1 MTETIFK
8 FKSFEVRKENQNI
21 TFGLF
26 KDNPD
31 KKVDT
36 NTVGVS
42 GNTGREGVADTGEY
56 LENLDGFTGRTVYD
70 QMRRSDGQIGAVLQ
84 AIILPIRQANYFIEP
99 ASEDPKDIEI
109 AEQTTKDFLEDMT
122 ITWDD
127 VIRHASLMF
136 PFGFSV
142 LEKIWEVRDGRVV
155 PRKFDPRL
163 PQSIFEWVWDDKNDR
178 LVGPKQVDTD
188 GEEITLPIEKV
199 LVFTVDR
206 EGDNWE
212 GKSIL
217 RNAYKSW
224 YIKDKLEKINAIKHD
239 RHGVGIPVMS
249 VPSTVKEGD
258 DQWNATEE
266 ILQNIQ
272 ANEQAYVITPEG
284 YGFSLV
290 GGGGSEGGTGTDAL
304 PSIKYYDEM
313 IARSVLA
320 MFLNLGSTDT
330 GSRALGESFV
340 ATFLM
345 SLQAYADYICSV
357 ITRFAIREYVDYNWT
372 VTDYPTLKVRRIRQL
387 DPTVIA
393 ELVKARVITPD
404 LDVENIIRKEVD
416 FPEKEEEEIIEEPE
430 PEQDESTNSHN
441 HKHTYNFAEGTPESL
456 IDFDTI
462 EKNLDT
468 AEEVLLKDVIKLRNK
483 QASSIIQQLIGGR
496 KIQNVNVPEKKNMH
510 ESLISGMNQQIKAGK
525 KEVRKEI
532 EDQLSGKKT
541 LAELPPDKEFL
552 ADMIDELSLKV
563 EGSSDKLKSIIGTT
577 YFDLKKTGLEGAEL
591 EAAIIAELPERISDQ
606 TWKLM
611 SAGAV
616 NGGWGYGRRTGA
628 EGFEDKID
636 YAYYSAV
643 LDSNTC
649 VVCADAAAAGTE
661 HEPNDAEFLTPNP
674 RCKGGDNCRCL
685 TIYVMKKESE

>member
-8 FKSFEVRKENQNI
+8 LGNFEVRKDNQNI
-21 TFGLF
+21 TMGLF

-31 KKVDT
+31 KKADIST
-36 NTVGVS
+36 IGVS

-56 LENLDGFTGRTVYD
+56 LENLDGYTGRTVYD
-70 QMRRSDGQIGAVLQ
+70 QMRRSDGQVGAVLQ

-109 AEQTTKDFLEDMT
+109 AEQTAKDFLENMT

-127 VIRHASLMF
+127 VIRHACLMF

-155 PRKFDPRL
+155 PRKLDPRL
-163 PQSIFEWVWDDKNDR
+163 PQSIFEWVWNDGKDR
-178 LVGPKQVDTD
+178 LTGPKQVDTNGD
-188 GEEITLPIEKV
+188 EITLPIEKI

-224 YIKDKLEKINAIKHD
+224 YIKDQLEKINAIKHD
-239 RHGVGIPVMS
+239 RHGVGIPVMEVPQS
-249 VPSTVKEGD
+249 VKDGD
-258 DQWNATEE
+258 EQWNNTET

-272 ANEQAYVITPEG
+272 ANEQGYVITPEG
-284 YGFSLV
+284 YTFSIV
-290 GGGGSEGGTGTDAL
+290 GGGGDKGGTDAL
-304 PSIKYYDEM
+304 PSINYYDEM

-320 MFLNLGSTDT
+320 MYLNLGTTDT

-357 ITRFAIREYVDYNWT
+357 ITRFAIREYVDFNWT
-372 VTDYPTLKVRRIRQL
+372 VTDYPTLKVRRIKQL
-387 DPTVIA
+387 DPVVIA

-404 LDVENIIRKEVD
+404 LDVENTIRKELD
-416 FPEKEEEEIIEEPE
+416 YPEKLEEEEPEEEPLE
-430 PEQDESTNSHN
+430 PDESQNSHN
-441 HKHTYNFAEGTPESL
+441 HKHVYQFAEGSPESL

-462 EKNLDT
+462 EKNLNK
-468 AEEVLLKDVIKLRNK
+468 AEDVLLKDVIKSRNK

-510 ESLISGMNQQIKAGK
+510 ESLIFGMNQQIKAGK

-577 YFDLKKTGLEGAEL
+577 YFDLKKRGLEGKEL
-591 EAAIIAELPERISDQ
+591 EAAIIAELPDRVSDQ

-661 HEPNDAEFLTPNP
+661 HEPNDPEFITPNP
-674 RCKGGDNCRCL
+674 QCRGGDNCRCL
-685 TIYVMKKESE
+685 TIYVMKEESE